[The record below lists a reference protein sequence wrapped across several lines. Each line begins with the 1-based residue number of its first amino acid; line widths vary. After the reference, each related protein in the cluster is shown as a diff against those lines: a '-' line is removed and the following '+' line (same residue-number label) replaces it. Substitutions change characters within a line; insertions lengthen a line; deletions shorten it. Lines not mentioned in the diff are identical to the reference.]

1 MINLINAMIFS
12 PVQLVVIIL
21 LSVVLVGF
29 VVLDVVFGVTLRLKA
44 ERKLYDDDLQSRR
57 EALLNKLEYIRAG
70 GTAETHTWLDFVQY
84 EENEDDAD
92 RKSVV

>member
-29 VVLDVVFGVTLRLKA
+29 VLLDVVFGLTLRLKA
-44 ERKLYDDDLQSRR
+44 DRNLYVDDLQSRR
-57 EALLNKLEYIRAG
+57 EALLN
-70 GTAETHTWLDFVQY
+70 
-84 EENEDDAD
+84 
-92 RKSVV
+92 

>member
-29 VVLDVVFGVTLRLKA
+29 VVLDVVFGVTLRL
-44 ERKLYDDDLQSRR
+44 
-57 EALLNKLEYIRAG
+57 
-70 GTAETHTWLDFVQY
+70 
-84 EENEDDAD
+84 D

>member
-29 VVLDVVFGVTLRLKA
+29 VVLDVVFGVTLR
-44 ERKLYDDDLQSRR
+44 
-57 EALLNKLEYIRAG
+57 
-70 GTAETHTWLDFVQY
+70 
-84 EENEDDAD
+84 
-92 RKSVV
+92 

>member
-29 VVLDVVFGVTLRLKA
+29 VVLDVVFGVTRRLKA
-44 ERKLYDDDLQSRR
+44 ERKLYDDD
-57 EALLNKLEYIRAG
+57 
-70 GTAETHTWLDFVQY
+70 
-84 EENEDDAD
+84 
-92 RKSVV
+92 